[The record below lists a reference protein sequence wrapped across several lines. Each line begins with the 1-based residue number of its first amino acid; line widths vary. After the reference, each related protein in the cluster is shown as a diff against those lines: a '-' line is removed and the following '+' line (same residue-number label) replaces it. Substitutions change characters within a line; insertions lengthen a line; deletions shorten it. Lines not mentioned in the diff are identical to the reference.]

1 MKDKKPKKEVPQL
14 DFDFIQEDDWKHL
27 MMEWSE
33 YHKDD
38 IKKPYKQRGIQAA
51 YSLLKRLSSNN
62 IEMAYLIV
70 EQSEACN
77 YQGLFPLKQEY
88 GRQFNQASTDKQ
100 SKYKEEFF
108 GTIARKMGE

>member
-1 MKDKKPKKEVPQL
+1 MKDKKPKKEVPL
-14 DFDFIQEDDWKHL
+14 LNFDFIVEDDWRHL
-27 MMEWSE
+27 IMEWSD
-33 YHKDD
+33 YHVE

-51 YSLLKRLSSNN
+51 YSLLKRLSNNN
-62 IEMAYLIV
+62 IEQAYLII

-100 SKYKEEFF
+100 KQYQEQLF
-108 GTIARKMGE
+108 GTLARKMGE